1 MTVGGSGAR
10 KWQAP
15 PVAPTDEELDA
26 FAQWE
31 RGAWEARA
39 AAYGRAIT
47 ALTRGAADGLLDAAD
62 LRAGTRLLDVATGP
76 GVVAL
81 AARRRG
87 AHVLAVDQ
95 AKAMVDIAHAARVEA
110 WLSSAEQLPFRDAAF
125 DAVVAGFLLN
135 HLARPGA
142 GVAELARACRG
153 RVALSVWDVPEAN
166 PVLGLFG
173 TVSESMDGADG
184 VPPGPDSH
192 TFADDGRFAALLGGA
207 GLADVRIE
215 RVRWSITVDPGTW
228 FDAVAAGTP
237 RTGALLAAAS
247 ADEREA
253 LRARYVE
260 VALGSYAA
268 DRGLVTLPAAA
279 VVGSG
284 RSVRSGTRPGVAG
297 GGSGEEWRHERR
309 ADNRHQ

>member
-1 MTVGGSGAR
+1 
-10 KWQAP
+10 
-15 PVAPTDEELDA
+15 VAPTEEELDA
-26 FAQWE
+26 FARWE
-31 RGAWEARA
+31 REAWEARA
-39 AAYGRAIT
+39 AAYGRAVT
-47 ALTRGAADGLLDAAD
+47 ALTRGAADGLLDAAEVG
-62 LRAGTRLLDVATGP
+62 AGMQLLDVATGP

-87 AHVLAVDQ
+87 ARVLAVDQ
-95 AKAMVDIAHAARVEA
+95 ARAMIDVAGAAGVEA
-110 WLSSAEQLPFRDAAF
+110 WRASAERLPFRDAAF

-153 RVALSVWDVPEAN
+153 RVALSVWDGPEAN

-173 TVSESMDGADG
+173 TVSESVVGADG

-192 TFADDGRFAALLGGA
+192 TFADDGRFAALLRNA
-207 GLADVRIE
+207 GVADVRVE
-215 RVRWSITVDPGTW
+215 RVRWSITVEPGTW

-237 RTGALLAAAS
+237 RTGALLAAVS
-247 ADEREA
+247 ADERVH

-268 DRGLVTLPAAA
+268 GGGLVTLPAVA

-284 RSVRSGTRPGVAG
+284 RSV
-297 GGSGEEWRHERR
+297 GSG
-309 ADNRHQ
+309 